1 MTSCVI
7 ECLINLYSVIVKY
20 KENLK
25 YRSPPEEAS
34 ELLNLNSE
42 LSRVSGRARD
52 CSRTLGG
59 FMTPTML
66 RQLWSLVET
75 TQASLLIS
83 LDDAALAQCLINKL
97 QAESSINGTETHAVN
112 DYISSRVSLI
122 RDVAESR
129 LTTELV

>member
-1 MTSCVI
+1 
-7 ECLINLYSVIVKY
+7 
-20 KENLK
+20 
-25 YRSPPEEAS
+25 
-34 ELLNLNSE
+34 
-42 LSRVSGRARD
+42 
-52 CSRTLGG
+52 
-59 FMTPTML
+59 MTPTML

-75 TQASLLIS
+75 TQASLLVS